1 MAEYNLFMVLLG
13 CKPPGRHIEQHDIF
27 FGIAKSLSDLK
38 ADMQAFWPDSVGL
51 TWMPERASLRWT
63 VFGSTSPGKQPMKA
77 RKLESP

>member
-1 MAEYNLFMVLLG
+1 MGEYNLFMVLLG

-51 TWMPERASLRWT
+51 HIDAWRRVIT
-63 VFGSTSPGKQPMKA
+63 VDGFRIDIAQ
-77 RKLESP
+77 ESSR